1 MRMRRVAIDSDGMG
15 NYRRSSQ
22 GKSVRAKKDPRVSAG
37 PVDLQPR
44 AATADEEAAAARAQG
59 Q

>member
-1 MRMRRVAIDSDGMG
+1 MLVTAKVSAP
-15 NYRRSSQ
+15 
-22 GKSVRAKKDPRVSAG
+22 AKKDPRGARARCG
-37 PVDLQPR
+37 LQPR